1 MCKTYFTRK
10 TRSNIYATSNAVHR
24 SVVVC
29 TYSERA
35 YAMTKIKLCVCIHG
49 QQHVHVYLN
58 SENILIFIYK
68 DNFITLSTVPIAIAL
83 RFAFSKTPAVENMRF
98 HGVLVAGVHKMDRAK
113 AERCGNVAV

>member
-1 MCKTYFTRK
+1 MCKSYFTWE
-10 TRSNIYATSNAVHR
+10 TRSNNYATSDAVHR

-49 QQHVHVYLN
+49 QQHVHVYVN

-68 DNFITLSTVPIAIAL
+68 DNFITLSTVLIAIAL

-98 HGVLVAGVHKMDRAK
+98 DGLLVAGMHKMDRVK